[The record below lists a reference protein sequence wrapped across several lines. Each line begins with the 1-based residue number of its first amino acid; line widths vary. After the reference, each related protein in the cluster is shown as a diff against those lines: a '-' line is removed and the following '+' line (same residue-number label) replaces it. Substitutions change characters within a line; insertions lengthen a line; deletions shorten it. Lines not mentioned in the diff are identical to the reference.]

1 MKMVRELNVKFTFDP
16 TRKGAKYSLD
26 NLHWLNGGEFA
37 EAVAKAVH
45 GLDAAKDANT
55 RFNEGSDIPEYNASV
70 KSSKASLTNM
80 KLADSFEESLRVYFE
95 QVHSTE
101 FWYVTITDE
110 VVTIYKLNAVK
121 FERFLRKFSKLNER
135 GVIRI
140 AATSSK
146 MLAWLDANA

>member
-16 TRKGAKYSLD
+16 ARKGAKYSLD
-26 NLHWLNGGEFA
+26 NLHWMNGGEFA
-37 EAVAKAVH
+37 EVVAKAVH
-45 GLDAAKDANT
+45 GLEAGKDANT
-55 RFNEGSDIPEYNASV
+55 RFDEGSDVPEYNASV

-80 KLADSFEESLRVYFE
+80 KLADSFEESLQVYFE
-95 QVHSTE
+95 RVHSTE

-110 VVTIYKLNAVK
+110 IVTIYKMNAAK
-121 FERFLRKFSKLNER
+121 FERFLRKFGKLNER
-135 GVIRI
+135 NIIRI